1 MPHLSMAQK
10 VKNIKFYKNDLPLN
24 VKFGDSIAIDTE
36 TMGLN
41 INNDRLC
48 LVQISDENG
57 NCHIIQFLKNSYN
70 APNLKKILND
80 KKILKI
86 FHYARFDIAVIKK
99 NLKVMCEPIYCTK
112 IASKLARTFTDRH
125 GLKDLCKDLL
135 KIDIN
140 KNNQT
145 SDWGNDTL
153 TQSQIEYA
161 ANDVLYLHEIK
172 NKLDK
177 MIKREG
183 KYEIAK
189 SCFKFLPTR
198 AEFDLIGWQ
207 EKDIFQH
214 K

>member
-1 MPHLSMAQK
+1 MPHLSMDQK

-24 VKFGDSIAIDTE
+24 VKFKHSIAIDTE

-48 LVQISDENG
+48 LIQISDENG
-57 NCHIIQFLKNSYN
+57 NCHIVQFLKNSYS

-140 KNNQT
+140 KNSQT
-145 SDWGNDTL
+145 SDWGNDNL
-153 TQSQIEYA
+153 TQNQIEYA

>member
-1 MPHLSMAQK
+1 MAQK
-10 VKNIKFYKNDLPLN
+10 IKNIKLYKNDLPIN
-24 VKFGDSIAIDTE
+24 IKFKGSIAIDTE

-48 LVQISDENG
+48 LIQISDAN
-57 NCHIIQFLKNSYN
+57 NNSYIVQFLKNCYD

-80 KKILKI
+80 KNILKI

-99 NLKVMCEPIYCTK
+99 NLGIMCKPIYCTK

-135 KIDIN
+135 KVDLN
-140 KNNQT
+140 KQSQT
-145 SDWGNDTL
+145 SDWGNDIL
-153 TQSQIEYA
+153 TENQLDYA

-177 MIKREG
+177 ILVREG
-183 KYEIAK
+183 KQRLAK
-189 SCFKFLPTR
+189 SCFEFLSTR
-198 AEFDLIGWQ
+198 AEFDLLGWQ
-207 EKDIFQH
+207 DKDIFEH

>member
-1 MPHLSMAQK
+1 MDQK

-24 VKFGDSIAIDTE
+24 VKFKHSIAIDTE

-48 LVQISDENG
+48 LIQISDENG
-57 NCHIIQFLKNSYN
+57 NCHIVQFLKNSYS

-140 KNNQT
+140 KNSQT
-145 SDWGNDTL
+145 SDWGNDNL
-153 TQSQIEYA
+153 TQNQIEYA

>member
-1 MPHLSMAQK
+1 MPHHTMAQK
-10 VKNIKFYKNDLPLN
+10 VKNIKLYKNDLPVN
-24 VKFGDSIAIDTE
+24 VKFKESIAIDTE

-48 LVQISDENG
+48 LIQISDGKN
-57 NCHIIQFLKNSYN
+57 NSYIVQFLKNCYD

-80 KKILKI
+80 KNILKI

-99 NLKVMCEPIYCTK
+99 NLGIMCKPIYCTK

-135 KIDIN
+135 KVDLN
-140 KNNQT
+140 KQSQT
-145 SDWGNDTL
+145 SDWGNDNL
-153 TQSQIEYA
+153 TESQLEYA
-161 ANDVLYLHEIK
+161 ANDVIYLHEIK

-177 MIKREG
+177 IIEREG
-183 KYEIAK
+183 KQHLAK
-189 SCFKFLPTR
+189 ACFEYLPTR
-198 AEFDLIGWQ
+198 AEFDLLGWQ

>member
-1 MPHLSMAQK
+1 MAQK
-10 VKNIKFYKNDLPLN
+10 IKNIKLYKNDLPIN
-24 VKFGDSIAIDTE
+24 IKFKGSIAIDTE

-48 LVQISDENG
+48 LIQISDAN
-57 NCHIIQFLKNSYN
+57 NNSYIVQFLKNCYD

-80 KKILKI
+80 KNILKI

-99 NLKVMCEPIYCTK
+99 NLGIMCKPIYCTK

-135 KIDIN
+135 KVDLN
-140 KNNQT
+140 KQSQT
-145 SDWGNDTL
+145 SDWGNDIL
-153 TQSQIEYA
+153 TEKQLDYA

-177 MIKREG
+177 ILVREG
-183 KYEIAK
+183 KQPLAK
-189 SCFKFLPTR
+189 SCFEFLSTR
-198 AEFDLIGWQ
+198 AEFDLLGWQ
-207 EKDIFQH
+207 DKDIFEH

>member
-1 MPHLSMAQK
+1 MPHHTMDQK
-10 VKNIKFYKNDLPLN
+10 VKNIKLYKNDLPAN
-24 VKFGDSIAIDTE
+24 VKFEKSIAIDTE

-48 LVQISDENG
+48 LIQISDGKN
-57 NCHIIQFLKNSYN
+57 NSYIVQFLKNSYD

-80 KKILKI
+80 KNILKI

-99 NLKVMCEPIYCTK
+99 NLGIMCEPIYCTK

-135 KIDIN
+135 KVDLN
-140 KNNQT
+140 KQSQT

-153 TQSQIEYA
+153 TENQLDYA

-177 MIKREG
+177 MMVREG
-183 KYEIAK
+183 KLHLAK
-189 SCFKFLPTR
+189 SCFEFLSTL
-198 AEFDLIGWQ
+198 AEFDLLGWQ
-207 EKDIFQH
+207 DKDIFEH

>member
-1 MPHLSMAQK
+1 MAQK
-10 VKNIKFYKNDLPLN
+10 IKNIKLYKNDLPLN
-24 VKFGDSIAIDTE
+24 VTFKGSIAIDTE

-48 LVQISDENG
+48 LVQISDKEG
-57 NCHIIQFLKNSYN
+57 NSHIVQFIKNCYD
-70 APNLKKILND
+70 APNLRKILED
-80 KKILKI
+80 KNILKI

-99 NLKVMCEPIYCTK
+99 NLGIMCESIYCTK

-140 KNNQT
+140 KHNQT
-145 SDWGNDTL
+145 SDWGHDSL
-153 TQSQIEYA
+153 TESQLEYA
-161 ANDVLYLHEIK
+161 ANDVIYLHEIK

-177 MIKREG
+177 IIKREG
-183 KYEIAK
+183 KEYLAQA
-189 SCFKFLPTR
+189 CFKFLPTR
-198 AEFDLIGWQ
+198 AEFDLLGWQ

>member
-1 MPHLSMAQK
+1 MPHHTMDQK
-10 VKNIKFYKNDLPLN
+10 VKNIKLYKNDLPAN
-24 VKFGDSIAIDTE
+24 VKFEKSIAIDTE

-48 LVQISDENG
+48 LIQISDGKN
-57 NCHIIQFLKNSYN
+57 NSYIVQFLKNSYD

-80 KKILKI
+80 KNILKI

-99 NLKVMCEPIYCTK
+99 NLGIMCEPIYCTK

-135 KIDIN
+135 KVDLN
-140 KNNQT
+140 KQSQT

-153 TQSQIEYA
+153 TENQLDYA

-177 MIKREG
+177 MIVREG
-183 KYEIAK
+183 TLHLAK
-189 SCFKFLPTR
+189 SCFEFLSTR
-198 AEFDLIGWQ
+198 AEFDLLGWQ
-207 EKDIFQH
+207 DKDIFEH